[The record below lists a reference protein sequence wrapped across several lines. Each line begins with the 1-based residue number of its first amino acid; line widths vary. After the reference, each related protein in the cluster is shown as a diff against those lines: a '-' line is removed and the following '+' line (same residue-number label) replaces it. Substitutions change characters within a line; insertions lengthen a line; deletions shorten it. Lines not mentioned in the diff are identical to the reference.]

1 MELEHANTLIANL
14 KSAETPE
21 EISAAHTLALI
32 AVVDCQRKTADR
44 VKELKAQK
52 DEIRNIARGMF
63 LVWSAVAALAGAF
76 ATVMG
81 LVLAW
86 R

>member
-1 MELEHANTLIANL
+1 MELEHANTLIAHL
-14 KSAETPE
+14 KSAKTPE

-44 VKELKAQK
+44 VKELKAQN
-52 DEIRNIARGMF
+52 DEIRNMARGMR
-63 LVWSAVAALAGAF
+63 LVWSAVAALTGALATIAG
-76 ATVMG
+76 MI
-81 LVLAW
+81 LAW